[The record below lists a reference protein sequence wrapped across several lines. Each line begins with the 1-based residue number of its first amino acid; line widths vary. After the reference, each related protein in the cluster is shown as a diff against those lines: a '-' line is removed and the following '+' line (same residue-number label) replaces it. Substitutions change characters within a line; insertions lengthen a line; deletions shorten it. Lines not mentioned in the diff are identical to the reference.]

1 MVSFP
6 RACLAVA
13 RVAPGAF
20 EDEDDASTVHI
31 RDTARYAGRRGVD
44 CRGEFGSS
52 RPGFCEG
59 SVVGLGTGLLV
70 PRARPGWDPSCAEYS

>member
-20 EDEDDASTVHI
+20 EDEDDASTVH
-31 RDTARYAGRRGVD
+31 TRYGLRGPEGSRLSRGVWLV
-44 CRGEFGSS
+44 S
-52 RPGFCEG
+52 
-59 SVVGLGTGLLV
+59 TGVL
-70 PRARPGWDPSCAEYS
+70 